1 MDQSEDTKRARFL
14 LFLFFSPRTGKTI
27 MLVLQGLRQLR
38 HGCDVDIV
46 STRPES
52 LAANVMIQH
61 QLQMTLLA
69 DPSASPAPG
78 TVRFHQY
85 DFNKKSDVDKAVR
98 DLSVRGGPLCVL
110 MDEATRLLSR

>member
-1 MDQSEDTKRARFL
+1 
-14 LFLFFSPRTGKTI
+14 
-27 MLVLQGLRQLR
+27 MLALQGLRQLR
-38 HGCDVDIV
+38 QGRDVDIV

-78 TVRFHQY
+78 TVRLHRY
-85 DFNKKSDVDKAVR
+85 DFRQESDMDKAVR

>member
-1 MDQSEDTKRARFL
+1 
-14 LFLFFSPRTGKTI
+14 

-38 HGCDVDIV
+38 QGRDVDIV
-46 STRPES
+46 SIHPDS

-78 TVRFHQY
+78 TVRLHKY
-85 DFNKKSDVDKAVR
+85 YFNWESDVDKAVR

-110 MDEATRLLSR
+110 MDEVTGLCSR

>member
-1 MDQSEDTKRARFL
+1 
-14 LFLFFSPRTGKTI
+14 
-27 MLVLQGLRQLR
+27 MLALQGLRQLR
-38 HGCDVDIV
+38 QGRDVDIV

-78 TVRFHQY
+78 TVWLHQY
-85 DFNKKSDVDKAVR
+85 NFRRESDVDKAVR

-110 MDEATRLLSR
+110 VDEATRLLSR

>member
-1 MDQSEDTKRARFL
+1 
-14 LFLFFSPRTGKTI
+14 
-27 MLVLQGLRQLR
+27 MLALQGLRQLR
-38 HGCDVDIV
+38 QGRDVDIV

-78 TVRFHQY
+78 TVRLHQY
-85 DFNKKSDVDKAVR
+85 DFRQESDVDKAVR

-110 MDEATRLLSR
+110 MDETTGSFIR

>member
-1 MDQSEDTKRARFL
+1 M

-38 HGCDVDIV
+38 QGRDVDIV
-46 STRPES
+46 STHPDS
-52 LAANVMIQH
+52 LAANVLIQH
-61 QLQMTLLA
+61 QLEMTLLA

-78 TVRFHQY
+78 TVRLHQY
-85 DFNKKSDVDKAVR
+85 NFRQESDVDKAVR
-98 DLSVRGGPLCVL
+98 DLSVRDGPLCVL